1 MRPYIKSPND
11 FIFGATSSLNQTHF
25 LKIINLILKK
35 LNNIYLV
42 GYRGSGKTTLGKF
55 LAARLGWRFIDSDD
69 EIIKSSGM
77 TIREMVDSEGWS
89 VFREREC
96 RMIELIAGLQKCVVA
111 TGGGAVLNPGN
122 ISKIKASGKVI
133 WLKTN
138 PETIKARLLKDTN
151 TKELRPSLT
160 EKDFDT
166 EIVETLKEREPLYK
180 KAMDIQITT
189 DNTDIESMCIGILE
203 ELQLLNDHAKR

>member
-1 MRPYIKSPND
+1 M
-11 FIFGATSSLNQTHF
+11 
-25 LKIINLILKK
+25 
-35 LNNIYLV
+35 NIYLV
-42 GYRGSGKTTLGKF
+42 GYRGSGKTTLGKS
-55 LAARLGWRFIDSDD
+55 LAARIGWRFIDSDD

-96 RMIELIAGLQKCVVA
+96 RMIELIAGIQKCVVA

-180 KAMDIQITT
+180 KAMDVEIDT
-189 DNTDIESMCIGILE
+189 DNIDIDNLCDNYFNHIRNIKIILRYFRFSFFFP
-203 ELQLLNDHAKR
+203 LKRKGKKLCDAVRDV